1 MLFNSFDF
9 GLFLI
14 IAFLVYW
21 GIGTKRLRA
30 QNIFLLIASYFFY
43 AVWDWRFLLLL
54 ISSSL
59 VDFIA
64 AKAIERSSEP
74 AKRKSW
80 LYVSVLWN
88 IGVLVSFKYFNF
100 FLDSFYTLFQIH
112 GDVDY
117 TFWNIAVPV
126 GLSFY
131 TFQTLGYT
139 IDVYRNKIK
148 ASNDLL
154 TFLCFVSFFPQLVA
168 GPIERAKKLL
178 PQFMNER
185 SFDMLQAKNGLRQI
199 VWGLFKKIIVAEK
212 LGMAVN
218 MAFENPEQ
226 YHFITLIYG
235 AVLFCFQVYC
245 DFSGYTDIAIGTG
258 KLLGF
263 KLSKN
268 FRLPYLASSMTDFWQ
283 RWHITLTRWFTDYV
297 YIPFVKSFKTIN
309 IGTRVAGLFITMGL
323 VGLWH
328 GPKWT
333 FVWFGIF
340 NAVVLMAER
349 IPFNNRKLTL
359 SKALSQSP
367 QWISAVYVFVVFT
380 ISAILFRASSMQEAW
395 IYLKR
400 IASLSTDGL
409 FNSLISWKAG
419 YLLIMLVAELIF
431 RKMDYP
437 LQSLERWLPKPLRW
451 SIYYLLIFI
460 IIVYAEPKEVFIYF
474 QF

>member
-1 MLFNSFDF
+1 M
-9 GLFLI
+9 
-14 IAFLVYW
+14 
-21 GIGTKRLRA
+21 
-30 QNIFLLIASYFFY
+30 
-43 AVWDWRFLLLL
+43 
-54 ISSSL
+54 
-59 VDFIA
+59 
-64 AKAIERSSEP
+64 
-74 AKRKSW
+74 
-80 LYVSVLWN
+80 
-88 IGVLVSFKYFNF
+88 
-100 FLDSFYTLFQIH
+100 DSFYTLFQIH
-112 GDVDY
+112 GHVDY

-199 VWGLFKKIIVAEK
+199 AWGLFKKIIVAEK

-333 FVWFGIF
+333 FVCFGVF

-367 QWISAVYVFVVFT
+367 QWISAVYIFVVFT

-460 IIVYAEPKEVFIYF
+460 IIVYAEPKEAFIYF